1 LSTIGWLVQLKVST
15 NSDMQISN
23 ATTPKPTE
31 PKSILLIGPPG
42 SGKTALSMQFPRPA
56 FMDCDRN
63 LDGPEAFV
71 RSKSKDLSY
80 GYEKITYDED
90 NKPVPVHLCF
100 DRLLTK
106 LVSLNDNSDYSTV
119 IVDGLT
125 MVNEFIIQKILVEQ
139 RKSEMEA
146 RHWQPFKSN
155 MINLLVG
162 KLRGLGKTT
171 ICTCHESIVEKPNP
185 DPKKIMDPVISSY
198 RPAVQGGITDYFGG
212 FFTDMWRCTAEAA
225 PGGKVEYK
233 IQTIRDPLS
242 NLKSSF
248 QDMPNEIVVRQ
259 GELAFAKLLPYMK
272 GLV

>member
-1 LSTIGWLVQLKVST
+1 MLTSSP
-15 NSDMQISN
+15 
-23 ATTPKPTE
+23 TTPKAVE

-42 SGKTALSMQFPRPA
+42 GGKTTLAMQFPRPA

-63 LDGPEAFV
+63 LDGPEAFN
-71 RSKSKDLSY
+71 RSKMKELNY

-90 NKPVPVHLCF
+90 NKAVPVHLCF

-106 LVSLNDNSDYSTV
+106 LAGLASDSTYSTV

-139 RKSEMEA
+139 RKTEMEA

-171 ICTCHESIVEKPNP
+171 ICTCHESVIEKPNP
-185 DPKKIMDPVISSY
+185 DPKKIMDPVVASY

-212 FFTDMWRCTAEAA
+212 FFTDMWRCTANSA
-225 PGGKVEYK
+225 PGGKVDFM
-233 IQTIRDPLS
+233 IQTVRDPLS

-248 QDMPNEIVVRQ
+248 LNMPNEILVKQ
-259 GELAFAKLLPYMK
+259 GEIAFQKLIPYMK